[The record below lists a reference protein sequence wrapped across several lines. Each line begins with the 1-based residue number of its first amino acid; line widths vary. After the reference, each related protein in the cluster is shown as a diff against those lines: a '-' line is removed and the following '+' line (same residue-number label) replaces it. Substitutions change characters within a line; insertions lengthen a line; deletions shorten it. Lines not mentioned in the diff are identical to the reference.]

1 MTIWLKK
8 IGLIFLGFLLS
19 KIVNEIFY
27 QLLATDGISLTRA
40 YVPAALGAIVLVYF
54 CYLAYKIKD

>member
-1 MTIWLKK
+1 MNIWLKR
-8 IGLIFLGFLLS
+8 IGLVFVGFVIS

-40 YVPAALGAIVLVYF
+40 FVPAALGAMVLVYF